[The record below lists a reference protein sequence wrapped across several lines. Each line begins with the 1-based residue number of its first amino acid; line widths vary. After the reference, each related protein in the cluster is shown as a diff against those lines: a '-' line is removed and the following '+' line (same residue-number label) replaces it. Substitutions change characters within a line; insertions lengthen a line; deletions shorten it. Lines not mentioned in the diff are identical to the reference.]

1 MSTNNVY
8 ICKEHDNCE
17 CKHYCKNCEK
27 NICLVC
33 TLIGEH
39 SKHDHCTIPQAVTQ
53 CQEGVEKTS
62 NAIDEMIKS
71 LDDRYERIKAM
82 KTKVQEQGE
91 GVRNKIYEHYNELDL
106 MLREQREQVKQ
117 QASDVVV
124 RKEKV
129 LAVQLTVVEQAKNEV
144 LSLKEMKGTYE
155 KNSDQDILSNNA
167 AKQKQ
172 IIDHCLKKLKSRH
185 DKINFEPEEK
195 DDIELLCPLKSFFPL
210 FCHLSVG
217 SESLCVPT
225 NSELLLPAKIDVKKQ
240 VTVTLFTRDAK
251 GQYCSKGGNHVCMQ
265 LETCTGK
272 ITTLEV
278 KDNCDGSYL
287 ASFVADQAGVVKVLV
302 LVNGLQVRETP
313 YSIVAYRN
321 YKALNQPNKIF
332 NDGGS
337 LGHPWGIAVGR
348 YGVWAVT
355 DNSHNCVYVIDS
367 EDQVV
372 NKVGSHGKDNGLLN
386 CPHGVAFDNENHLY
400 VVDSGNHRVQK
411 FGFNGNYLLQFG
423 SRGSGDGQLNQP
435 YGITTHDSRV
445 YVTDKG
451 NHRISV
457 FQSDGQFCISF
468 GSDQLGDP
476 YDVAVTGNNQLLV
489 ADHSQKCIV
498 TFTLDDDYVAGKLHT
513 QGSNNGHPLNHP
525 YSLATDVNGF
535 ILVTDDKHRVFV
547 FDRAGS
553 FIHCFGS
560 TESGSKQFSAL
571 RSIALNSS
579 KGIIYVCDSC
589 NKKIQIFTNY

>member
-1 MSTNNVY
+1 MSTNDVY

-129 LAVQLTVVEQAKNEV
+129 LAVQLTVVEQAKSEV
-144 LSLKEMKGTYE
+144 LSLKEVKGTYK
-155 KNSDQDILSNNA
+155 KNSDQDILSINA

-172 IIDHCLKKLKSRH
+172 IIDHCLQKLKSRH
-185 DKINFEPEEK
+185 DKISFEPEEK

-217 SESLCVPT
+217 SEGLCVPT
-225 NSELLLPAKIDVKKQ
+225 NSELLLPAKIYVKKQ
-240 VTVTLFTRDAK
+240 VTVTLLTRDVK
-251 GQYCSKGGNHVCMQ
+251 SQYCSQGGNHVSMQ

-287 ASFVADQAGVVKVLV
+287 ASFVADQAGVLKLLV
-302 LVNGLQVRETP
+302 SVNGLQVRETP
-313 YSIVAYRN
+313 YSIVVYRN
-321 YKALNQPNKIF
+321 YKALNQPDKVL
-332 NDGGS
+332 NDDGS
-337 LGHPWGIAVGR
+337 LGYPCGIAVGR

-355 DNSHNCVYVIDS
+355 DNSCGCVYIIDG
-367 EDQVV
+367 ENQVV
-372 NKVGSHGKDNGLLN
+372 SKVGGRGLLSS
-386 CPHGVAFDNENHLY
+386 PQGVAFDNENHLY
-400 VVDSGNHRVQK
+400 VVNSSNHRVQK

-423 SRGSGDGQLNQP
+423 SHGSGDGQLNQP
-435 YGITTHDSRV
+435 RGITTHDSRV

-468 GSDQLGDP
+468 GSGQLGDP
-476 YDVAVTGNNQLLV
+476 YDVAANGINQLLV
-489 ADHSQKCIV
+489 ADPSQKCII
-498 TFTLDDDYVAGKLHT
+498 TFTLDGNYVAGKLHT
-513 QGSNNGHPLNHP
+513 EGSSKDYLNKP
-525 YSLATDVNGF
+525 CSLATDANGF
-535 ILVTDDKHRVFV
+535 ILVADDNRLFV
-547 FDRAGS
+547 FDQAGS
-553 FIHCFGS
+553 FIHCFG
-560 TESGSKQFSAL
+560 TGKFSAL
-571 RSIALNSS
+571 SSVALNSS
-579 KGIIYVCDSC
+579 NGNIYVCDSS